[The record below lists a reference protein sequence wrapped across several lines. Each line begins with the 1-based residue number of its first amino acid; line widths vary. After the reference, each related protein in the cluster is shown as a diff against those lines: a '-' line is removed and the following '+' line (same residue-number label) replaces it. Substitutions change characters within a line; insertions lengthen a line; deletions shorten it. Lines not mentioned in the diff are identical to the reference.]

1 MWDHASSQQH
11 GVMENMDMD
20 AKTQPFPFFF
30 DSLEG
35 YLPVVA
41 NKPGTWWG
49 EGVDLSQHVKN
60 GRVELRLGSG

>member
-1 MWDHASSQQH
+1 
-11 GVMENMDMD
+11 MD
-20 AKTQPFPFFF
+20 AKSQPFPFFF

-60 GRVELRLGSG
+60 GRVELRLGSV